1 MNHQVFSE
9 LDLTSLL
16 SLSFSTLINELH
28 DRLSELGFEDIRPA
42 HGFMFK
48 CITPNGATGIE
59 LAEYLGIT
67 KQAVSKMVDYL
78 EKSGYV
84 MRQTHPTDK
93 RGKIIV
99 LTERGWLVVKAKE
112 EILTEIEQRWIEN
125 IGAERMQMLKEDLT
139 KLVYEENEDK
149 LSSRYTTCLVNKNS
163 I

>member
-1 MNHQVFSE
+1 MTQEVFSE

-16 SLSFSTLINELH
+16 SLSFSTSINELH
-28 DRLSELGFEDIRPA
+28 DRLSELGFGDIKPA

-48 CITPNGATGIE
+48 FITPNGATGIE

-84 MRQTHPTDK
+84 MRKSHPTDK

-112 EILTEIEQRWIEN
+112 KILAEMEQRWIEH
-125 IGAERMQMLKEDLT
+125 IGNERLQMLKEDLT
-139 KLVYEENEDK
+139 SLIHADNEST
-149 LSSRYTTCLVNKNS
+149 LSTRFRPVW
-163 I
+163 

>member
-1 MNHQVFSE
+1 MNQQVISE

-16 SLSFSTLINELH
+16 SLSFSTLIDELNN
-28 DRLSELGFEDIRPA
+28 RMSEVGFGDIRPA

-48 CITPNGATGIE
+48 RIIPDGATGIE

-67 KQAVSKMVDYL
+67 KQAVSKMVDHL

-99 LTERGWLVVKAKE
+99 LTERGWLAVKTKD
-112 EILTEIEQRWIEN
+112 EILTEIEGRWIEK

-139 KLVYEENEDK
+139 KLVYEANEGK
-149 LSSRYTTCLVNKNS
+149 ISSSLKPVW
-163 I
+163 

>member
-16 SLSFSTLINELH
+16 SLSFSASINELH
-28 DRLSELGFEDIRPA
+28 ERLSELGFEDIRPA
-42 HGFMFK
+42 HGFLFK
-48 CITPNGATGIE
+48 CISPNGATGIE

-78 EKSGYV
+78 EKCGYV

-112 EILTEIEQRWIEN
+112 KILSEIEGRWIEN
-125 IGAERMQMLKEDLT
+125 LGAERMQMLKEDLT
-139 KLVYEENEDK
+139 KLVYEGNEDK
-149 LSSRYTTCLVNKNS
+149 LSPRFKPVW
-163 I
+163 

>member
-1 MNHQVFSE
+1 MNHEVFSE

-16 SLSFSTLINELH
+16 SLSFSTSINELH
-28 DRLSELGFEDIRPA
+28 DRLSELGFGDIRPA

-84 MRQTHPTDK
+84 MRKAHPTDK

-112 EILTEIEQRWIEN
+112 KILTEIEQRWIEN

-149 LSSRYTTCLVNKNS
+149 LSSRLRPVW
-163 I
+163 